1 MHGQRPLA
9 CATSLVLEQ
18 DSHHQSLE
26 YKSESSL
33 LRLNII
39 TTYKYNNKYE
49 NSFAVNQH
57 LKLTWKAQKEL
68 MERLLP
74 DCQAGEGS
82 LHTGS
87 KALLS
92 CISCIRN
99 V

>member
-57 LKLTWKAQKEL
+57 LKLTYGRHKRSLWKDFSLIA
-68 MERLLP
+68 RLGKGHSTQEAKHFL
-74 DCQAGEGS
+74 AAS
-82 LHTGS
+82 L
-87 KALLS
+87 A
-92 CISCIRN
+92 
-99 V
+99 